1 MHKSHWS
8 STLPRYQDTKAPK
21 HSCNL
26 LDSHQYPFTSVH
38 PQSSTTMSTEKSSV
52 EAVEDASIH
61 SPNEGQVMSFE
72 GMTEEEMKKFEKK
85 RMCLATYNLNG
96 D

>member
-1 MHKSHWS
+1 
-8 STLPRYQDTKAPK
+8 
-21 HSCNL
+21 
-26 LDSHQYPFTSVH
+26 
-38 PQSSTTMSTEKSSV
+38 MSTEKSSV

-61 SPNEGQVMSFE
+61 SPNEGQVISFE